1 MNVTRRKFLRAGS
14 VCALF
19 AGLGLSPS
27 ELVLGQ
33 SKRKNPRFE
42 VPYESK
48 TNPVFYF
55 NRETFAPHVGTD
67 FRFYQKGA
75 RKGYGLRL
83 EEVFD
88 RQAQLKARRL
98 RAHDGECFSLYFR
111 GPASKDLP
119 QGSYRMQ
126 HGALGVFTLFLVPG
140 RPDSE
145 GVVYEAVINH
155 LA

>member
-27 ELVLGQ
+27 KLALGQ
-33 SKRKNPRFE
+33 LKRKSPRFE

-55 NRETFAPHVGTD
+55 NRETFAPYVGTD
-67 FRFYQKGA
+67 FRLYQKGA

-88 RQAQLKARRL
+88 RQAQIRARRL
-98 RAHDGECFSLYFR
+98 RTHDGECF
-111 GPASKDLP
+111 
-119 QGSYRMQ
+119 
-126 HGALGVFTLFLVPG
+126 
-140 RPDSE
+140 
-145 GVVYEAVINH
+145 
-155 LA
+155 